1 MTKSKLTSASSNNK
15 MKSNNNTKSGICRNK
30 RNSKNNNQKSSNK
43 MFDELFYESFV
54 EKYNEKINLWQ
65 NYYLLIKNNYL
76 YLFDKKPKFSEKP
89 KEYLYLSN
97 KISMTFHRRLFKLK
111 AIKNYVVNIKINNE
125 DLIKSSIEDNKHN
138 IYISFKSQNN
148 YNNFRKTVEDVL
160 KYNQNINSVSPN
172 HIEDAKIKK
181 YKSFRHLKNKSES
194 HIQFNN
200 NLFNKNV
207 KDEIN
212 SNDNKSFKSKINM
225 KSNNKNNNSYIKSIN
240 NVFTFSKVE
249 GSNGEKIINSNNSK
263 RSNSCNTNNRKNQN
277 NFIVEEENSN
287 ELDNTVNNV
296 KNSKKCINYFNVNLT
311 ENNLKLKYIDDDT
324 SINNNKILNDD
335 FSPLIRINSSNIIH
349 EKTNTS
355 LVYSIKRK
363 KEKEIEDENKINNKY
378 KKQRRNS
385 CYGFSFNNFKY
396 NNIFLHKNKN
406 KEENKIK
413 TIKIKLKDYHSFCN
427 IRPSFINKINI
438 SDYSRDEK
446 NKSFENITDT
456 QELTN
461 YSFNEIEEKNSD
473 CKSSKKKEKENEK
486 TKYNSNTDISLNS
499 LKSYKSENKEK
510 EKELKE
516 NTKFEYM
523 DLYSYID
530 TSNISKNDNK
540 DNSNQ
545 STLLEDNNKNVSNIR
560 NQISKIIK
568 KNEEIISKSQNECE
582 NKEKDNESDTDI
594 IFTSRIREE
603 ITEPNSKNK
612 EEINNK
618 EKNMENYNNN
628 INNCDKIE
636 ESSNEGYSNIIDTS
650 NIHQRNHLR
659 FSSDLND
666 IMQNLEIMN
675 KYENN
680 RDNNKISIPFNIFYK
695 RNIEFNYLDLNIDC
709 EKDMF
714 KKLVSKI
721 DNNEIFIYDSYICDL
736 LLTKIKENIKCLN
749 SILEKKKGEITKNK
763 IIGKIYESINNKNS
777 KYFLLCE
784 MISIISKYE
793 ISEHVINAIEVYYK
807 KREINKDEKPVNY
820 DEYIINIFNKYLS
833 RNEQNYEYKTLYNEI
848 LPKKLKEYFQLKES
862 EGSLIN
868 IIKNEI
874 HPNTLFDSMQYY
886 NKIYFYNINIEKEFY
901 PDFNSLNPFDNNT
914 FKFYVSP
921 CIIQKWKL
929 KARYVSLSSNK
940 NSINQIDIEKEKEI
954 YIQYKRF
961 EKLNEALKFNLF
973 QNIISNI
980 NQNEICVSLKNC
992 EYFLEKY
999 KGENLFLHSLI
1010 YLCLSFIYSKTLN
1023 YELSE
1028 KYYIKSSLY
1037 IQYLFPNQN
1046 NFMFFDLEYKH
1057 ILILLNNKED
1067 IILENVENINNLF
1080 EKCEK
1085 MWNKFYGKSENM
1097 EFKIDEIIFRI
1108 YFEIDN
1114 DEKNNECFLND
1125 FYYNNIKPLI
1135 EEFED
1140 KLKKR
1145 KPIINSYAKLFI
1157 EFFKIC
1163 PGCNISIFNDLIRY
1177 YKSFE

>member
-43 MFDELFYESFV
+43 MFDELSYESFL

-138 IYISFKSQNN
+138 IYISFKSQSN

-499 LKSYKSENKEK
+499 LKSYKSEKKEK

-516 NTKFEYM
+516 NTKFEDM

-628 INNCDKIE
+628 IINCAKIE

-874 HPNTLFDSMQYY
+874 HPNTLFNSMQYY

-901 PDFNSLNPFDNNT
+901 PNFNSLNPFDHNT

-929 KARYVSLSSNK
+929 KALNVSLSSNK

-961 EKLNEALKFNLF
+961 EKLNEAQKFNLF

-1010 YLCLSFIYSKTLN
+1010 YLCLSFIYSKILN

-1028 KYYIKSSLY
+1028 KYYNKSSLY
-1037 IQYLFPNQN
+1037 IKYLFPNQN
-1046 NFMFFDLEYKH
+1046 NFLFFDLEYKH

-1067 IILENVENINNLF
+1067 IILENVENIINLF

-1108 YFEIDN
+1108 YFKIDN

-1125 FYYNNIKPLI
+1125 LYYNNIKPLI

-1145 KPIINSYAKLFI
+1145 KPIINSYVKLFI

>member
-43 MFDELFYESFV
+43 MFDELSYESFL

-138 IYISFKSQNN
+138 IYISFKSQSN

-499 LKSYKSENKEK
+499 LKSYKSEKKEK

-516 NTKFEYM
+516 NTKFEDM

-568 KNEEIISKSQNECE
+568 KNEEIISKSQNEPE

-628 INNCDKIE
+628 IINCAKIE

-874 HPNTLFDSMQYY
+874 HPNTLFNSMQYY

-901 PDFNSLNPFDNNT
+901 PNFNSLNPFDNNT

-929 KARYVSLSSNK
+929 KALNVSLSSNK

-961 EKLNEALKFNLF
+961 EKLNEAQKFNLF

-1010 YLCLSFIYSKTLN
+1010 YLCLSFIYSKILN

-1028 KYYIKSSLY
+1028 KYYNKSSLY
-1037 IQYLFPNQN
+1037 IKYLFPNQN
-1046 NFMFFDLEYKH
+1046 NFLFFDLEYKH

-1067 IILENVENINNLF
+1067 IILENVENIINLF

-1125 FYYNNIKPLI
+1125 LYYNNIKPLI

-1145 KPIINSYAKLFI
+1145 KPIINSYVKLFI
-1157 EFFKIC
+1157 KFFKIC

>member
-138 IYISFKSQNN
+138 IYISFKSQSN

-277 NFIVEEENSN
+277 NYIVEEENSN

-499 LKSYKSENKEK
+499 LKSYKSEKKEK

-516 NTKFEYM
+516 NTKFEDM

-568 KNEEIISKSQNECE
+568 KNEEIISKSQNEPE

-628 INNCDKIE
+628 IINCAKIE

-680 RDNNKISIPFNIFYK
+680 KDNNKISIPFNIFYK

-714 KKLVSKI
+714 NKLVSKI

-820 DEYIINIFNKYLS
+820 DKYIINIFNKYLS
-833 RNEQNYEYKTLYNEI
+833 RNEQNYKYKTLYNEI

-874 HPNTLFDSMQYY
+874 HPNTLFNSMQYY

-901 PDFNSLNPFDNNT
+901 PKFNSLNPFDNNI

-929 KARYVSLSSNK
+929 KALNVSLSSNK

-961 EKLNEALKFNLF
+961 EKLNEAQKFNLF

-1010 YLCLSFIYSKTLN
+1010 YLCLSFIYSKILN

-1028 KYYIKSSLY
+1028 KYYNKSSLY
-1037 IQYLFPNQN
+1037 IKYLFPNQN
-1046 NFMFFDLEYKH
+1046 NFLFFDLEYKH

-1067 IILENVENINNLF
+1067 IILENVENIINLF

-1108 YFEIDN
+1108 YFKIDN

-1125 FYYNNIKPLI
+1125 LYYNNIKPLI

-1145 KPIINSYAKLFI
+1145 KPIINSYIKLFI

>member
-15 MKSNNNTKSGICRNK
+15 MKLNNNTKSGICRNK

-138 IYISFKSQNN
+138 IYISFKSQSN

-499 LKSYKSENKEK
+499 LKSYKSEKKEK

-516 NTKFEYM
+516 NTKFEDM

-568 KNEEIISKSQNECE
+568 KNEEIISKSQNEPE

-695 RNIEFNYLDLNIDC
+695 RNIEFNYLDLNLDC
-709 EKDMF
+709 EKDML
-714 KKLVSKI
+714 KNLVSKI

-874 HPNTLFDSMQYY
+874 HPNTLFNSMQYY

-901 PDFNSLNPFDNNT
+901 PNFNSLNPFDNNT

-929 KARYVSLSSNK
+929 KALNVSLSSNK

-961 EKLNEALKFNLF
+961 EKLNEAQKFNLF

-999 KGENLFLHSLI
+999 KGENLFLRSLI
-1010 YLCLSFIYSKTLN
+1010 YLCLSFIYSKILN

-1028 KYYIKSSLY
+1028 KYYNKSSLY
-1037 IQYLFPNQN
+1037 IKYLFPNQN
-1046 NFMFFDLEYKH
+1046 NFLFFDLEYKH

-1067 IILENVENINNLF
+1067 IILENVENIINLF

-1108 YFEIDN
+1108 YFKIDN

-1125 FYYNNIKPLI
+1125 LYYNNIKPLI

-1145 KPIINSYAKLFI
+1145 KPIINSYVKLFI

>member
-30 RNSKNNNQKSSNK
+30 KNSKNNNQKSSNK

-138 IYISFKSQNN
+138 IYISFKSQSN

-324 SINNNKILNDD
+324 NINSNKILNDD

-363 KEKEIEDENKINNKY
+363 KEKEIEEENKINNKY

-499 LKSYKSENKEK
+499 LRSYKSEKKEK

-516 NTKFEYM
+516 NTKFEDM

-628 INNCDKIE
+628 IINCAKIE

-714 KKLVSKI
+714 KKLVS
-721 DNNEIFIYDSYICDL
+721 
-736 LLTKIKENIKCLN
+736 NI
-749 SILEKKKGEITKNK
+749 
-763 IIGKIYESINNKNS
+763 
-777 KYFLLCE
+777 
-784 MISIISKYE
+784 
-793 ISEHVINAIEVYYK
+793 
-807 KREINKDEKPVNY
+807 
-820 DEYIINIFNKYLS
+820 
-833 RNEQNYEYKTLYNEI
+833 
-848 LPKKLKEYFQLKES
+848 
-862 EGSLIN
+862 
-868 IIKNEI
+868 
-874 HPNTLFDSMQYY
+874 
-886 NKIYFYNINIEKEFY
+886 
-901 PDFNSLNPFDNNT
+901 
-914 FKFYVSP
+914 
-921 CIIQKWKL
+921 
-929 KARYVSLSSNK
+929 
-940 NSINQIDIEKEKEI
+940 
-954 YIQYKRF
+954 
-961 EKLNEALKFNLF
+961 
-973 QNIISNI
+973 
-980 NQNEICVSLKNC
+980 
-992 EYFLEKY
+992 
-999 KGENLFLHSLI
+999 
-1010 YLCLSFIYSKTLN
+1010 
-1023 YELSE
+1023 
-1028 KYYIKSSLY
+1028 
-1037 IQYLFPNQN
+1037 
-1046 NFMFFDLEYKH
+1046 
-1057 ILILLNNKED
+1057 
-1067 IILENVENINNLF
+1067 
-1080 EKCEK
+1080 
-1085 MWNKFYGKSENM
+1085 
-1097 EFKIDEIIFRI
+1097 
-1108 YFEIDN
+1108 
-1114 DEKNNECFLND
+1114 
-1125 FYYNNIKPLI
+1125 
-1135 EEFED
+1135 
-1140 KLKKR
+1140 
-1145 KPIINSYAKLFI
+1145 
-1157 EFFKIC
+1157 
-1163 PGCNISIFNDLIRY
+1163 
-1177 YKSFE
+1177 

>member
-138 IYISFKSQNN
+138 IYISFKSQSN

-249 GSNGEKIINSNNSK
+249 GSNCEKIINSNNSK

-499 LKSYKSENKEK
+499 LKSYKSEKKEK
-510 EKELKE
+510 EKDIKE
-516 NTKFEYM
+516 NTKFEDM

-568 KNEEIISKSQNECE
+568 KNEEIISKSQNEPE

-628 INNCDKIE
+628 IINCAKIE

-749 SILEKKKGEITKNK
+749 SILEKKKGEITKKK

-874 HPNTLFDSMQYY
+874 HPNTLFNSMQYY

-901 PDFNSLNPFDNNT
+901 PNFNSLNPFDNNT

-929 KARYVSLSSNK
+929 KALNVSLSSNK

-961 EKLNEALKFNLF
+961 EKLNEAQKFNLF

-1010 YLCLSFIYSKTLN
+1010 YLCLSFIYSKILN

-1028 KYYIKSSLY
+1028 KYYNKSSLY
-1037 IQYLFPNQN
+1037 IKYLFPNQN
-1046 NFMFFDLEYKH
+1046 NFLFFDLEYKH

-1067 IILENVENINNLF
+1067 IILENVENIINLF

-1108 YFEIDN
+1108 YFKIDN

-1125 FYYNNIKPLI
+1125 LYYNNIKPLI

-1145 KPIINSYAKLFI
+1145 KPIINSYVKLFI